1 MFADILT
8 CWACGLA
15 TMYLPMF
22 VSRTLCRAFLY
33 SQLQGWRQSRML
45 YCLGL
50 AYGLVMCWLLLW
62 GLLSLLSIGWVLAII
77 VVSNTLMLALMTR
90 RYQAELRMDPYQDL
104 HLYSELR

>member
-22 VSRTLCRAFLY
+22 VSRT
-33 SQLQGWRQSRML
+33 L